1 MTPARRL
8 PQRTCVACRQTRPKE
23 GLLRVV
29 RTPTGDVRVD
39 RTGKAAGRGAYVC
52 RSGRCARET
61 ATPRKLSRALGV
73 AVGPEVLADFGAV
86 IPADEVEADDE
97 SAND

>member
-1 MTPARRL
+1 
-8 PQRTCVACRQTRPKE
+8 
-23 GLLRVV
+23 
-29 RTPTGDVRVD
+29 
-39 RTGKAAGRGAYVC
+39 
-52 RSGRCARET
+52 
-61 ATPRKLSRALGV
+61 LSRALGV